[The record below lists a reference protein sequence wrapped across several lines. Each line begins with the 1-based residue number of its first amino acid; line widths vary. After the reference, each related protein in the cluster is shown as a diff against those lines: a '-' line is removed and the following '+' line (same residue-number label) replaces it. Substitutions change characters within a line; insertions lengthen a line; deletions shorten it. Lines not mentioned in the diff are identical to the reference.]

1 MEVPGKR
8 SQDVATAS
16 NSVASRRD
24 LFTRPSLLMSVSL
37 WCSVGVERSAKV
49 RSDVAAKQFQV
60 GQETQLGDIRSCVPH
75 KLGSYD
81 RPISRHLRCVQ
92 PAAHDEPPALCP
104 TEGLLD
110 LLAAFLRQGVT
121 GVAGVDGGMADLV
134 GDMRRDAGLSQ
145 MSGVAPPVR
154 AMPRMGDEI
163 GAVVALFR
171 PPASGVGSIRAN
183 GDGPSHGAA
192 TGPRPMARVKCGTA
206 FGMAISA
213 GQVCLNDQAVALRRV
228 PRTSGGTRC

>member
-1 MEVPGKR
+1 MEVPRKR
-8 SQDVATAS
+8 PQDVATAS

-24 LFTRPSLLMSVSL
+24 PYTRPSLLMSVFL
-37 WCSVGVERSAKV
+37 WCSVGVERSAKIG
-49 RSDVAAKQFQV
+49 SDVAAKQFQV

-75 KLGSYD
+75 KLGTYD
-81 RPISRHLRCVQ
+81 RPISKHLRCVQ

-154 AMPRMGDEI
+154 AMPRMGDEV
-163 GAVVALFR
+163 GAVVGASAGNSA
-171 PPASGVGSIRAN
+171 PASGVGSIRAN

-213 GQVCLNDQAVALRRV
+213 GQVCLHDQAVALRWF
-228 PRTSGGTRC
+228 S